1 MKKTFIALVMV
12 SFLIVAC
19 SSAPKPPALDG
30 SGREPVNKPAIKA
43 QMGGTNGK

>member
-1 MKKTFIALVMV
+1 MKRIFLMAISLGLFVV
-12 SFLIVAC
+12 SC

-30 SGREPVNKPAIKA
+30 SDREPVNKPAIKA

>member
-1 MKKTFIALVMV
+1 MKKAFLMAILTGLVII
-12 SFLIVAC
+12 SC
-19 SSAPKPPALDG
+19 STAPKPPALDG